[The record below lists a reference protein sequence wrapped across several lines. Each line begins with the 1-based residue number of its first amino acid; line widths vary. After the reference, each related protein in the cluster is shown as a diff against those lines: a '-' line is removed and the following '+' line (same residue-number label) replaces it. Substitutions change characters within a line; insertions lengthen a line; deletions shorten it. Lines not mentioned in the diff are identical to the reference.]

1 MFTLPILT
9 LPSYSP
15 ASSSSTGAIIL
26 QGPHHS
32 AQKSTTTG
40 VDDFKTSSE
49 KFPSVNVTIFATIL
63 PLPSFAESIQS
74 PRSKH
79 QREHIQVCTDATPHR
94 NNFPNWTTS
103 A

>member
-1 MFTLPILT
+1 MLTLPIFT
-9 LPSYSP
+9 LLSYSV

-40 VDDFKTSSE
+40 VAEFRTSWE

-63 PLPSFAESIQS
+63 PLLELQKLFQGKRSHHQQKHAHESGYADD
-74 PRSKH
+74 H
-79 QREHIQVCTDATPHR
+79 GHHGED
-94 NNFPNWTTS
+94 
-103 A
+103 